1 MTKDPYALSDKAA
14 KLLREKA
21 VKRFMKVQ
29 RSVALAGFDELN
41 VINAFKT
48 LYTEL
53 DRDNKKAFLDTA
65 RGAYDE
71 AWLLILALDQ
81 EQGKQRKGKHKSG
94 KQALDMEWL
103 LAFLES
109 DNEITKYIYEHEKD
123 RKREYVVEAVNA
135 VKSKAEKRDEITKGM
150 HYWDRMSTQYLDI
163 ATDQAMMKAYQD
175 AGIEYVQWK
184 TEQDDRV
191 CIICKKRHDKIYPIK
206 EAPPKAHWRCR
217 CWYVPVIG
225 HNGGR

>member
-21 VKRFMKVQ
+21 VKRFNKTQ

-41 VINAFKT
+41 VINSFKT
-48 LYTEL
+48 LYEQL
-53 DRDNKKAFLDTA
+53 DKDNKKTFLDTA

-71 AWLLILALDQ
+71 AWILMLAL
-81 EQGKQRKGKHKSG
+81 GKETGQQLKKKRKYGED
-94 KQALDMEWL
+94 AIPMAWL
-103 LAFLES
+103 LELLKS
-109 DNEITKYIYEHEKD
+109 DSEITKYIYEHEKE
-123 RKREYVVEAVNA
+123 RKREYTSEAVNA
-135 VKSKAEKRDEITKGM
+135 VKNKAEKREQITKGM

-163 ATDQAMMKAYQD
+163 VTDEAMMKAYED

-184 TEQDDRV
+184 TEQDDKV
-191 CIICKKRHDKIYPIK
+191 CIVCEKRHDKIYPIK

-225 HNGGR
+225 KAESK